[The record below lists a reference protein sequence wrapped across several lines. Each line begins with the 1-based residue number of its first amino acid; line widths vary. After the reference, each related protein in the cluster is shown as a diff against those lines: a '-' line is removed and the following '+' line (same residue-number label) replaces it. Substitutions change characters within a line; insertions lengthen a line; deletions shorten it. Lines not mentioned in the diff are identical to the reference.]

1 MVEHTSFLRVFALWA
16 AGLGAAAQYAK
27 ISVIFDLLPDL
38 YPEAGPAL
46 GFLVSL
52 VGGVGILFGVVAG
65 LMVARIRYRRALLFA
80 LWLGAAV
87 SVFQALLP
95 GFGWMLASRVVEGL
109 SHLAIVVAAPTLIAQ
124 LSTIKDRGFTLT
136 LWGTF
141 FGVAF
146 AILTLAGRPLALT
159 WGVPAL
165 FAAHALYM
173 AGCAL
178 VLSATLRSL
187 PEEGAQPPFSL
198 SQIWRDHLAIYRSP
212 FLSAPAAGWL
222 FYTFSFV
229 SILTVLPPYLPEGW
243 RAITMAAM
251 PLTSI
256 AVSLTIGVALLRRFP
271 AVRVVQAGFA
281 LSALSMVWLWLSPGF
296 PLPCLALERADRAKP
311 ALFGPRSGDG
321 VDPRG
326 KLLCGG
332 TAKPWPRRSGA
343 SEWRC
348 GADGQPRQQPGHA
361 GHGFWPCDI
370 WGGRTA
376 AVSGRGIRFGACG
389 ASPPW
394 CGAASQDSRSCLV
407 LIFPLENTASAPMYK
422 SLRGACHG

>member
-27 ISVIFDLLPDL
+27 MSVIFDLLPDL

-87 SVFQALLP
+87 SAFQALLP
-95 GFGWMLASRVVEGL
+95 GFSWMLASRVVEGL

-178 VLSATLRSL
+178 VLSATLRTL

-256 AVSLTIGVALLRRFP
+256 AVSLTIGVALLRRLP

-296 PLPCLALERADRAKP
+296 PFPCLALAA
-311 ALFGPRSGDG
+311 AMGLIQ
-321 VDPRG
+321 
-326 KLLCGG
+326 
-332 TAKPWPRRSGA
+332 GA
-343 SEWRC
+343 SFTAVAQLNHGPAAQAQAN
-348 GADGQPRQQPGHA
+348 GAVAQMGNLGNSLGTPVMAFGLVTFGGAALPLLA
-361 GHGFWPCDI
+361 GGAFVLGLVAHLLLGAARRR
-370 WGGRTA
+370 RTA
-376 AVSGRGIRFGACG
+376 V
-389 ASPPW
+389 P
-394 CGAASQDSRSCLV
+394 V
-407 LIFPLENTASAPMYK
+407 
-422 SLRGACHG
+422 

>member
-124 LSTIKDRGFTLT
+124 LSTIKDQGFTLT

-296 PLPCLALERADRAKP
+296 PLPCLALAA
-311 ALFGPRSGDG
+311 AMGLIQ
-321 VDPRG
+321 
-326 KLLCGG
+326 
-332 TAKPWPRRSGA
+332 GA
-343 SEWRC
+343 SFSAVAQLNHGPAAQAQAN
-348 GADGQPRQQPGHA
+348 GAVAQMGNLGNSLGTPVMAFGLVTFGGAALPLLA
-361 GHGFWPCDI
+361 GGAFVLGLVAHLLLGAARRR
-370 WGGRTA
+370 RTA
-376 AVSGRGIRFGACG
+376 V
-389 ASPPW
+389 P
-394 CGAASQDSRSCLV
+394 V
-407 LIFPLENTASAPMYK
+407 
-422 SLRGACHG
+422 

>member
-27 ISVIFDLLPDL
+27 MSVIFDLLPDL

-87 SVFQALLP
+87 SAFQALLP

-146 AILTLAGRPLALT
+146 AILTLAGRPLALM

-256 AVSLTIGVALLRRFP
+256 AVSLTIGVALLRRLP

-281 LSALSMVWLWLSPGF
+281 LSALSMVWLWLTPGF
-296 PLPCLALERADRAKP
+296 PLPCLALAA
-311 ALFGPRSGDG
+311 AMGLIQ
-321 VDPRG
+321 
-326 KLLCGG
+326 
-332 TAKPWPRRSGA
+332 GA
-343 SEWRC
+343 SFTAVAQLNHGPAAQAQAN
-348 GADGQPRQQPGHA
+348 GAVAQMGNLGNSLGTPVMAFGLVTFGGAALPLLA
-361 GHGFWPCDI
+361 GGAFVLGLVAHLLLSAA
-370 WGGRTA
+370 RRRRA
-376 AVSGRGIRFGACG
+376 AV
-389 ASPPW
+389 P
-394 CGAASQDSRSCLV
+394 V
-407 LIFPLENTASAPMYK
+407 
-422 SLRGACHG
+422 